1 MYAFIFRNTHSS
13 VCKITLRRDF
23 LTLLRRCVRSGFG
36 CSAFRTARPG
46 RRRTALFAGRCLRRR
61 HIAAEASA
69 TAEERIFLAEFVCEH
84 VRNIPHFNSIFPAR
98 SSFYHLLSPKGGAK
112 SVRRAPSSDRTAVLT
127 ERAQNT
133 ALFCTPAPGAQT
145 AVRSD
150 SSSGAMRKCCALR
163 ATMIL
168 IPFTQF

>member
-1 MYAFIFRNTHSS
+1 MSNSGFEPAPEPPAARCGGIRRRSPSSSGGSGRVPQMYAFIFRNTHSS

-112 SVRRAPSSDRTAVLT
+112 SVRRAPSS
-127 ERAQNT
+127 
-133 ALFCTPAPGAQT
+133 G
-145 AVRSD
+145 SD
-150 SSSGAMRKCCALR
+150 GGSH
-163 ATMIL
+163 
-168 IPFTQF
+168 